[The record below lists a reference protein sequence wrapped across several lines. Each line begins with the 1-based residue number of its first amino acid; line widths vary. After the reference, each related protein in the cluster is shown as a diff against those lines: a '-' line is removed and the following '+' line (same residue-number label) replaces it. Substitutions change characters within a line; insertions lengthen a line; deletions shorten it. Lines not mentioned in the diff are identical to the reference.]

1 MMNNRL
7 DDVPLDPY
15 GPIGVNPARAT
26 LPEPLAAPGSRKAG
40 LIRLPVPLWQPPS
53 PQPPFFTTTPIA
65 RG

>member
-40 LIRLPVPLWQPPS
+40 LIRLPVP
-53 PQPPFFTTTPIA
+53 
-65 RG
+65 